1 MGVTRRDKQDC
12 VGRNLCRKALTSTL
26 GYCVQVILEVA
37 AIVLALLNF
46 PHFGS
51 GWGENLL
58 QVGIS
63 WLFRSRRNKH
73 LQAAGGGS
81 GFRVAEGS
89 SSPANSDAYCKK
101 VPFGV
106 ARQMLR
112 QAALS
117 A

>member
-1 MGVTRRDKQDC
+1 M
-12 VGRNLCRKALTSTL
+12 
-26 GYCVQVILEVA
+26 ILEVA

-73 LQAAGGGS
+73 LQAAGGGL

-89 SSPANSDAYCKK
+89 SNPASSDVCSKK

-112 QAALS
+112 QADLS